1 MKVKGEIVRILE
13 TDKNALVEISIP
25 NYQARWLSELDKT
38 KLYSFDIK
46 EAKGRKTLNQNN
58 YAWAL
63 MTDIAKELDIFPS
76 AIDVYLTVLKM
87 AKLKTHFIQI
97 LDSEP
102 DEKGDTPL
110 LMLQRAYRVV
120 RVVDSYVND
129 KGNKS
134 FTVEI
139 SEGMSRFNK
148 NEMALFIDKLLSFA
162 GMYGID
168 TSGYYFER

>member
-1 MKVKGEIVRILE
+1 MVVNGEIVRIVP
-13 TDKNALVEISIP
+13 TAKYTLVELKLP
-25 NYQARWLSELDKT
+25 NYQGNWLYDLDLAET
-38 KLYSFDIK
+38 YSFNIK
-46 EAKGRKTLNQNN
+46 KAVGKKSLNQNN

-134 FTVEI
+134 LTVEI
-139 SEGMSRFNK
+139 SEGMSSFNK